1 MLERDLQRGAVIGTL
16 GYSQAMAT
24 EVNFS
29 VTCPCGVV
37 IRAASFEA
45 LCDVVGEHA
54 EGVHGMTMSVD
65 QVREMMSTES
75 S

>member
-1 MLERDLQRGAVIGTL
+1 MLERQLKCGAVRGGL
-16 GYSQAMAT
+16 GYSLAMAT
-24 EVNFS
+24 DVNFS

-37 IRAASFEA
+37 IRAGSFEA

>member
-16 GYSQAMAT
+16 GYSSAMTADAN
-24 EVNFS
+24 VS

-54 EGVHGMTMSVD
+54 ESVHGMTMSVD
-65 QVREMMSTES
+65 QVREMMSIES